1 MNWLTDFLQ
10 GYTIGKDLQSLNTK
24 IPALPGADNAAQ
36 KGLQNHAKATDPNN
50 WRNTKVGKAITGLAQ
65 FMPKSGGE
73 QAAASPADF
82 TPGSADGV
90 IEDTNIYG

>member
-50 WRNTKVGKAITGLAQ
+50 WRNTKAGKVITGLGQ
-65 FMPKSGGE
+65 LMSKSGG
-73 QAAASPADF
+73 QKVAQIPADF
-82 TPGSADGV
+82 TPGSSEGV
-90 IEDTNIYG
+90 IDDMNIYG